1 MVITTSGQH
10 DLLVLIQLPDFLN
23 CGKYDLRMMSICEPY
38 DAALYNRR
46 VAVDIFVLKD
56 SDPFRLLKPLQ
67 GYEM

>member
-1 MVITTSGQH
+1 
-10 DLLVLIQLPDFLN
+10 
-23 CGKYDLRMMSICEPY
+23 MMSICEPY